1 MLSDFKICCPA
12 FKIML
17 CELIY
22 LCATLEYGY
31 ILLFRLA
38 SQRGLHPSRL
48 VGCCSSRAAI
58 TRRQPFVATRPPG
71 DRERPS
77 LSLWATSLEGLSGL
91 FRTCWGHRGP
101 YWSPPSGTRC
111 QLLGRTIVSALRI
124 NRRSNEIICLLLL
137 EKINVLQFLF
147 ICLI

>member
-48 VGCCSSRAAI
+48 CGCCSGQTAI

-71 DRERPS
+71 DWERPS
-77 LSLWATSLEGLSGL
+77 LSFGLQALRGFQASSGPLGGTEALLESTFESQGDI
-91 FRTCWGHRGP
+91 CWEEPR
-101 YWSPPSGTRC
+101 SQPSGSTR
-111 QLLGRTIVSALRI
+111 
-124 NRRSNEIICLLLL
+124 RRSRTSVSLL
-137 EKINVLQFLF
+137 
-147 ICLI
+147 